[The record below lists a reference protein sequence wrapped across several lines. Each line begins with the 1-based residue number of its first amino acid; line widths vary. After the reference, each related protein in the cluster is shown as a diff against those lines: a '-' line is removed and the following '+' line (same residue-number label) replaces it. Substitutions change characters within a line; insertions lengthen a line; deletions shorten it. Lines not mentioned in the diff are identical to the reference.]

1 MCLVA
6 GGLSSP
12 DSPPNAPDKLN
23 WTIFGKVPAT
33 CTAFYLG
40 QLQLPSDFICRSS
53 RVGGSRQDTERSLQG
68 NLRDLEAVAVARSG
82 RAVGL
87 SAFCADPGAACTA
100 VPIPR

>member
-1 MCLVA
+1 M
-6 GGLSSP
+6 
-12 DSPPNAPDKLN
+12 
-23 WTIFGKVPAT
+23 
-33 CTAFYLG
+33 
-40 QLQLPSDFICRSS
+40 
-53 RVGGSRQDTERSLQG
+53 GGSRQDTERSPQG